1 MTDVKKD
8 IGAATIKTNDD
19 KSSQSLGHEH
29 LREFQDYLLAYR
41 LRALVSG
48 PARPK
53 IGYLSLSEYARK
65 RLEREALARKVLQ
78 QADYHSMMRNVDALT
93 DEINFGFWH
102 NPSETVD
109 FLRITINQGGC
120 SALESPENFIQE
132 LLTTKERSA
141 LKAEEQQQIA
151 EYYLGLLKASSA
163 YLDPIVFTRLRDEID
178 LVGENLPIF
187 IVDTHS
193 VEFDLSNT

>member
-1 MTDVKKD
+1 V
-8 IGAATIKTNDD
+8 NDASQAHSIA
-19 KSSQSLGHEH
+19 KSKHEH

-48 PARPK
+48 AARPK
-53 IGYLSLSEYARK
+53 IGYLSLSEYAQR
-65 RLEREALARKVLQ
+65 RLERESLAREVLQ
-78 QADYHSMMRNVDALT
+78 QADYHTKMRKVDELT

-132 LLTTKERSA
+132 LLTTKERAALSA
-141 LKAEEQQQIA
+141 QEQQQIA
-151 EYYLGLLKASSA
+151 DYYLGLLRASSA
-163 YLDPIVFTRLRDEID
+163 YLDPIVFTRLRDEVE
-178 LVGENLPIF
+178 LLGENLPIF
-187 IVDTHS
+187 V
-193 VEFDLSNT
+193 VEMQSLTSDLSFS